1 MTSKPDRWT
10 APARVCAAL
19 IAAALLAACGTN
31 PVTGKHEL
39 QFISTNQEIQM
50 GEQAY
55 FPTRQ
60 VQGGDYLVHP
70 EVTEYVR
77 SVNRRLEAVSDRDL
91 PFEIE
96 VLNSS
101 VPNAWAMPGGKMAI
115 NRGLLVHLQ
124 SEAELAAVLGHEIV
138 HSAARH
144 SAQSQERGM
153 LLQGGLI
160 AVQIAAAGSDYRDL
174 IAGGSMLGAQLV
186 NTKYGRDAELEA
198 DLYGMEYM
206 VKAGYNPEAAID
218 LQQTFVTLSE
228 GRASSWLDGLFA
240 SHPPSQERV
249 ERNRE
254 TAARLGGENLKY
266 GKEDYRKAIAPL
278 LADQAAYDAHDAAL
292 KAASEKNY
300 EKANSLIDKA
310 LKLQPREAKFH
321 GLKGDLAFANKQ
333 YRSANLHYDRAIRLY
348 PDYFAF
354 HLQQGL
360 ALHELG
366 DVAGATK
373 SLQRSNELVPTPVAQ
388 KLLGDLALSGGN
400 KAAALGYYQSA
411 AASGS
416 SMGKAAQVSLAAIE
430 LEDTPEKYI
439 NTRILQD
446 RQGRIV
452 VSVQNRSPLAVH
464 NVEVVV
470 AYFDQY
476 GRQVSDVKRY
486 RFGDT
491 LAPGGQGSVTTT
503 LTEGRGLRSS
513 VSRATLV
520 R

>member
-1 MTSKPDRWT
+1 MTRKKLGG
-10 APARVCAAL
+10 AAVARVCAVFFAVS
-19 IAAALLAACGTN
+19 LLAACGTN
-31 PVTGKHEL
+31 PVTGKQEL
-39 QFISTNQEIQM
+39 QFISTTQEIQM

-60 VQGGDYLVHP
+60 MQGGDYLVHP

-160 AVQIAAAGSDYRDL
+160 AVQIAAAGSDYSDL

-186 NTKYGRDAELEA
+186 STRYGREAELEA

-206 VKAGYNPEAAID
+206 YEAGYNPAAAID
-218 LQQTFVTLSE
+218 LQQTFVKLSE
-228 GRASSWLDGLFA
+228 GQESSWLDGLFA
-240 SHPPSQERV
+240 SHPPSKERV

-266 GKEDYRKAIAPL
+266 AKSEYRKAIAPL
-278 LADQAAYDAHDAAL
+278 LADQEAYDAHDAAL
-292 KAASEKNY
+292 QAAEKKDF

-321 GLKGDLAFANKQ
+321 GLKGDLAFVSKQ
-333 YRSANLHYDRAIRLY
+333 YRNANLHYDRAIRLY

-360 ALHELG
+360 ALRELG
-366 DVAGATK
+366 DDAGALK

-388 KLLGDLALSGGN
+388 KLLGDLALVGGN
-400 KAAALGYYQSA
+400 QAAALGYYQSA
-411 AASGS
+411 AASS
-416 SMGKAAQVSLAAIE
+416 STAGKAAQLSLARME
-430 LEDTPEKYI
+430 LEDKPAKYI
-439 NTRILQD
+439 NTRIARD

-452 VSVQNRSPLAVH
+452 VGVQNRAPLPVR
-464 NVEVVV
+464 NIEIVV
-470 AYFDQY
+470 AYFDAY
-476 GRQVSDVKRY
+476 GRQVSDVKPY
-486 RFGDT
+486 RFRDV
-491 LAPGGQGSVTTT
+491 LQPGEQVSVTTT
-503 LTEGRGLRSS
+503 LTEGRGLRAS

-520 R
+520 N